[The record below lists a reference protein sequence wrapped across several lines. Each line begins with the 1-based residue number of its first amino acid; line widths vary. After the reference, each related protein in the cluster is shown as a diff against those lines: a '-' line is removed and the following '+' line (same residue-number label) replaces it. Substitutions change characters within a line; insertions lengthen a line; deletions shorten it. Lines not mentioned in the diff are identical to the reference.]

1 MRQTKAK
8 RLYYLLFVFFLSK
21 NDNNKKCSHNFT
33 SVYLFTPLLT
43 LLLYPPI
50 AKMISESETKKKQTK
65 IYQIKYAY
73 ASEY

>member
-8 RLYYLLFVFFLSK
+8 RLYYLLFVFSFRK
-21 NDNNKKCSHNFT
+21 MTTTKKCSHNFT

-65 IYQIKYAY
+65 IYQ
-73 ASEY
+73 